1 MNRDTD
7 SGIGPA
13 RASAAIGAP
22 PTGTLEPAG
31 SPDMPGGSRSAMELA
46 AGGVPSSAGGSS
58 ASGTPPPAGTAPQG
72 VREGS
77 LEAPTRHP
85 IDWRNP
91 DFYDEEVLFAELERV
106 FDICHG
112 CRRCVSLCNAFPTL
126 FDLVDESETMEVD
139 GVSRSDYGKVVE
151 QCYLCDL
158 CYMTKCPYVPPHEWN
173 VDFPHLMLRAKA
185 VSYRRGEVK
194 LRDRLITRTDVV
206 GRFASFP
213 VIVNAV
219 NAANRSK
226 PVRAVM
232 DAGAGIHREANLPP
246 YDSMSIRRRLRKLPS
261 TVAGFGAGANPDA
274 DTAQGSGIGSEPPS
288 GSTPGDGGGA
298 AVRPAAGEGTRGQV
312 VLFGTCYGSWNEP
325 RIGED
330 LAAVFEHNGIAVR
343 LAPSERCC
351 GMPRLELGDLE
362 SVERAKSRNIGVLA
376 PLVDEGFD
384 IVAPVP
390 SCVLMFKQELPL
402 MFPED
407 ERVAKVKAAIFDPFE
422 YLAQRHREGLLRTDF
437 RHSLGT
443 VAYHAAC
450 HQRVQNIGPKTRDVL
465 GLVPDT
471 RVSVIE
477 RCSGHDGTYA
487 VKRESYAHS
496 MKIVRPVVRRI
507 RDEAPDHFGS
517 DCPMAGNHIAHGL
530 CDGRAAE
537 LDAYNPLIPD
547 GSNWKATFMIE
558 FDDEDERQVALG
570 RMVGIEDRVWA
581 KVGDAS
587 PVWAIADEDLERTT
601 EDKTS
606 SVHFLRFELP
616 GDLAAAARCGAPI
629 AVGIDHPAY
638 SHRADPAP
646 ESVRAS
652 LAADLDPA

>member
-1 MNRDTD
+1 MAAE
-7 SGIGPA
+7 SAIGGT
-13 RASAAIGAP
+13 SAAGSQPAAAP
-22 PTGTLEPAG
+22 PSTGGGA
-31 SPDMPGGSRSAMELA
+31 SRAPGGVRE
-46 AGGVPSSAGGSS
+46 
-58 ASGTPPPAGTAPQG
+58 G

-91 DFYDEEVLFAELERV
+91 DFYDDEALLSELERV

-126 FDLVDESETMEVD
+126 FDLVDESATMEVD

-185 VSYRRGEVK
+185 VNYRRGEVK
-194 LRDRLITRTDVV
+194 VRDRLITKTDVV
-206 GRFASFP
+206 GRFASLP

-226 PVRAVM
+226 PVRAAM

-246 YDSMSIRRRLRKLPS
+246 YDSKSIRRRLRKLSPADGGQWS
-261 TVAGFGAGANPDA
+261 GPGAGSGDASGAVGSAARPVAG
-274 DTAQGSGIGSEPPS
+274 E
-288 GSTPGDGGGA
+288 
-298 AVRPAAGEGTRGQV
+298 RTRGQV
-312 VLFGTCYGSWNEP
+312 VLFGTCYGNWNEP

-330 LAAVFEHNGIAVR
+330 LAAVFEHNAIPVR

-362 SVERAKSRNIGVLA
+362 SVEKAKNANVPVLA
-376 PLVDEGFD
+376 KLVDEGFD

-407 ERVAKVKAAIFDPFE
+407 ERVAKVRAAIHDPFE
-422 YLAQRHREGLLRTDF
+422 YLALRHREGLLRTDF

-443 VAYHAAC
+443 VSYHAAC
-450 HQRVQNIGPKTRDVL
+450 HQRVQNIGSKTRDVL
-465 GLVPDT
+465 DLVPDT

-496 MKIVRPVVRRI
+496 MKIVRPVVRRV
-507 RDEAPDHFGS
+507 RDEEPDHFGS

-530 CDGRAAE
+530 GDGRSA
-537 LDAYNPLIPD
+537 
-547 GSNWKATFMIE
+547 
-558 FDDEDERQVALG
+558 
-570 RMVGIEDRVWA
+570 
-581 KVGDAS
+581 
-587 PVWAIADEDLERTT
+587 
-601 EDKTS
+601 
-606 SVHFLRFELP
+606 
-616 GDLAAAARCGAPI
+616 
-629 AVGIDHPAY
+629 DHPLTLLRKAY
-638 SHRADPAP
+638 GI
-646 ESVRAS
+646 
-652 LAADLDPA
+652 